1 MTLRQRHG
9 ADSGVVLIDNRLVLR
24 KCQLLQILS
33 QASAPVSPKAGASVM
48 PVCMAPTRKLIGFDD
63 ETSQAVELL
72 SRDTGKTVQQLAY
85 EAFTDLLAKHHRRA
99 P

>member
-1 MTLRQRHG
+1 MHG
-9 ADSGVVLIDNRLVLR
+9 SDA
-24 KCQLLQILS
+24 
-33 QASAPVSPKAGASVM
+33 QA
-48 PVCMAPTRKLIGFDD
+48 LGFDD
-63 ETSQAVELL
+63 ETSPAVGLL